1 MSSEDI
7 MADIKVN
14 HFGSKTIDVKH
25 TIKWE
30 EILTELVITIA
41 LGAFA
46 YMGYKANLAILFF
59 GCAGAGALSSLFLF
73 YTVYIELKEKWESKK
88 SNS

>member
-1 MSSEDI
+1 

-25 TIKWE
+25 TVKWE
-30 EILTELVITIA
+30 EMLTELVITIA

-46 YMGYKANLAILFF
+46 YMGYKATITTLFF
-59 GCAGAGALSSLFLF
+59 GCAGASAISLLYFLHTA
-73 YTVYIELKEKWESKK
+73 YMEIKEKWESKK
-88 SNS
+88 LNS